1 MPPRPGAGVRLRREG
16 GYIDFRPLLPDTEQY
31 SFQQRAAIPILE
43 PGQARYMGYVLH
55 AGLPGPSH
63 LAGDRWFS
71 LSADC
76 SLESFPLINPLS
88 PPS

>member
-1 MPPRPGAGVRLRREG
+1 MPLRPVAGVRLHRDG

-31 SFQQRAAIPILE
+31 SFQQRAVIPILG
-43 PGQARYMGYVLH
+43 PGQERYMGYVLH
-55 AGLPGPSH
+55 SGLPGSSH

-76 SLESFPLINPLS
+76 SLKSF
-88 PPS
+88 